1 MDGHLLHFLKYNYV
15 TIILFDLFAFNII
28 LQLILC
34 SQGLIVLNVALSGI
48 ASLLLPGGRIAH
60 STFSIPLVI
69 NDE

>member
-1 MDGHLLHFLKYNYV
+1 MDGYLLHFLKYNYV

-34 SQGLIVLNVALSGI
+34 SQGLIVLNVASSGI
-48 ASLLLPGGRIAH
+48 ASLLLPEGRIAH